1 VGRKGEGS
9 VYQHKRKGL
18 WVAALTV
25 NGERIS
31 TYHRTEEAGPLTFD
45 APARPVEPAPIRPGR
60 IPPARRRVDRHDG
73 MEGSVSEQ
81 ELTLAEAAEVAAQLG
96 RPVKPVTLRM
106 WCITGHMRCRLV
118 GRGRHALYLVT
129 CADLEKALAEA
140 PRPGGYRPRRVTEG
154 EP

>member
-1 VGRKGEGS
+1 
-9 VYQHKRKGL
+9 
-18 WVAALTV
+18 
-25 NGERIS
+25 
-31 TYHRTEEAGPLTFD
+31 
-45 APARPVEPAPIRPGR
+45 
-60 IPPARRRVDRHDG
+60 

-106 WCITGHMRCRLV
+106 WCRLV

-129 CADLEKALAEA
+129 RADLEKALAEA
-140 PRPGGYRPRRVTEG
+140 PRPGGYRPRRVTKG